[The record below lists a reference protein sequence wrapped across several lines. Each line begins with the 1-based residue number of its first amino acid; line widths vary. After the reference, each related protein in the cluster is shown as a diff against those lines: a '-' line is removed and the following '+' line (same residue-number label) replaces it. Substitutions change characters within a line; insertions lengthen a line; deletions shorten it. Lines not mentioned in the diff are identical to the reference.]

1 MIDPLPLNPLVN
13 SGQKLKVWQTVNDK
27 RPVNLDIGTIALP
40 ITAYTSILHRISGV
54 FLVAGVALLFW
65 LLGTSLD
72 GPEGFAQAKACL
84 ASFWGKLS
92 IWAVLVGLIYHS
104 AAGVKHLVMDA
115 GVGESMEGGETGA
128 KLVLA
133 VSAVL
138 AVLAGLWIW

>member
-1 MIDPLPLNPLVN
+1 
-13 SGQKLKVWQTVNDK
+13 VNDK

-40 ITAYTSILHRISGV
+40 ITANTSILHRVSGV

-92 IWAVLVGLIYHS
+92 MWAVLVGLIYHS
-104 AAGVKHLVMDA
+104 AAGVKHLFMDA

-128 KLVLA
+128 KLVFA

>member
-1 MIDPLPLNPLVN
+1 M
-13 SGQKLKVWQTVNDK
+13 NDK

-72 GPEGFAQAKACL
+72 GPEGFAQTKACL

>member
-1 MIDPLPLNPLVN
+1 M
-13 SGQKLKVWQTVNDK
+13 NDK

-40 ITAYTSILHRISGV
+40 ITTYTSILHRISGV

>member
-1 MIDPLPLNPLVN
+1 LIDPLPLNPLVN

>member
-1 MIDPLPLNPLVN
+1 MA
-13 SGQKLKVWQTVNDK
+13 KTVNDK

-40 ITAYTSILHRISGV
+40 ITAYTSILHRVSGV

-65 LLGTSLD
+65 FLGTSLD

-92 IWAVLVGLIYHS
+92 IWAVLIGLSYHS

-115 GVGESMEGGETGA
+115 GIGESMQGGETGS

-133 VSAVL
+133 ATAVL
-138 AVLAGLWIW
+138 VLLTGLWIW

>member
-1 MIDPLPLNPLVN
+1 M
-13 SGQKLKVWQTVNDK
+13 NDK

-40 ITAYTSILHRISGV
+40 ITAYTSILHRVSGV

-72 GPEGFAQAKACL
+72 GPEGFGQAKACL

-92 IWAVLVGLIYHS
+92 LWAVLIGLSYHS

-115 GVGESMEGGETGA
+115 GIGESMEGGETGA

-133 VSAVL
+133 VTAVL
-138 AVLAGLWIW
+138 VVLAGLWIW